1 MKRQL
6 GRQDRLREV
15 NKKTSG
21 NAALAAADLLDHF
34 AAAIIERSGMPRPQ
48 KRRQSQAILRP
59 ALGPLKEILK
69 YKSRQ
74 RSRVYRKGSY
84 PQRVTAPALSGALK
98 GIK

>member
-1 MKRQL
+1 M
-6 GRQDRLREV
+6 
-15 NKKTSG
+15 S
-21 NAALAAADLLDHF
+21 
-34 AAAIIERSGMPRPQ
+34 
-48 KRRQSQAILRP
+48 
-59 ALGPLKEILK
+59 PLKEILK